1 MREIRKHAFFGDSV
15 IIVTNVMELLI
26 NINKFAPQI
35 KYCFEGRMP

>member
-1 MREIRKHAFFGDSV
+1 MREIRKHEFFGHSV
-15 IIVTNVMELLI
+15 IFVTNVIELLI